1 MLRVPRICPDILDA
15 IADSGDTETLKQL
28 RFLNLQSS
36 SSLAPRLFRTIHL
49 SDRSIISTLQD
60 MRQNYQRVA
69 SSLRELYIIIS
80 EEDRDLSVKGKAV
93 IRYLRRCQANVY
105 RPDAVNRAVSALD
118 VLQGDEFSDIQR
130 VSLVLGT
137 DSLMVPDVF
146 CEIVHQAIRRRDQ
159 FHFSIQV
166 LDTTDLSTTLF
177 ITCSGVHL
185 QVNNL
190 GRHLHGRT
198 HTCFY
203 LSGWVEFVA
212 RCITA
217 VTIQEVD
224 LVPEDASVLPRMS
237 CMTTLKIEN
246 VGLVSCHSRFR
257 ITSWEELWIE
267 GMASWSVL
275 TDMTVLSVSYGPTK
289 PDVMRVAKDAASL
302 QQLHAMVAARR
313 TTTDRR

>member
-1 MLRVPRICPDILDA
+1 MLQMPRICPDILDA

-36 SSLAPRLFRTIHL
+36 CSLAPRLFRTIHL

-60 MRQNYQRVA
+60 MKKNYQRVA
-69 SSLRELYIIIS
+69 NSVRELYIIVS
-80 EEDRDLSVKGKAV
+80 EEDRDVSVKGKAA
-93 IRYLRRCQANVY
+93 IRHFRRYQANVY
-105 RPDAVNRAVSALD
+105 RADDVNRAVSALE
-118 VLQGDEFSDIQR
+118 VLQGDQFSDIQR

-137 DSLMVPDVF
+137 DSLMVPNVF

-159 FHFSIQV
+159 FRFSIQV

-177 ITCSGVHL
+177 TTHSGVHL

-190 GRHLHGRT
+190 RRHLHGRT
-198 HTCFY
+198 HTGFY

-224 LVPEDASVLPRMS
+224 LVPEDASILPRMS
-237 CMTTLKIEN
+237 CMTTLRIEN

-257 ITSWEELWIE
+257 ITSWEELWTE

-275 TDMTVLSVSYGPTK
+275 THMTVLSISYGSIK
-289 PDVMRVAKDAASL
+289 PDAMRVAKDAVSL

-313 TTTDRR
+313 TTAD